1 MRLSYLMNLLII
13 ISHPLPNTLKF
24 DYSLNILHFCNVS
37 MYQNLKL
44 ITLSYDEP
52 LTNIHKNHLNDY
64 KNLGL
69 VLPDN
74 TIL

>member
-1 MRLSYLMNLLII
+1 MHLSYLMNLLII
-13 ISHPLPNTLKF
+13 IFHPLPNTLKF
-24 DYSLNILHFCNVS
+24 DYSLNILYFCNVS
-37 MYQNLKL
+37 MYQNSKL
-44 ITLSYDEP
+44 ITLFYDEP

-74 TIL
+74 I